1 MSEADGALISHLDD
15 LQARLSRV
23 AALSAPVDVAVGS
36 VRSSPARALKKRA
49 AHSPRPTSLVSPLA
63 SPALEGRAAYYQTRD
78 VVPGRAKRRYEI
90 PSRHEPGGSDTKRGS
105 PSLHATHHHET
116 RLGRSMTGR
125 HFFSSPPMSPAAR
138 VAAESSDQQLDEP
151 RERESGNS
159 RPSPPRSPRQF
170 SSGLTGTVTERPSFR
185 DDDPAFEKNKNAA
198 ATVAEL
204 DATRARALAAESGLR
219 AARGEVAVL
228 AERLRMAGEA
238 EAAHAERVAAIV
250 EEAERVALEATRA
263 QGTGTRGGAAEPRNR
278 RVSPRTAAPEEGTR
292 RKKKKG
298 GWAFSLGVARG
309 GGARRGGGGARGGRK
324 ADLGARGGPR
334 ARERAGPETRGSL
347 PAGRGPRRRRGGV
360 ETEALFALFALA
372 RRDDKARRRLFLDT
386 LLRRNTNAR
395 EGRRPRHSPRRVGR
409 RLGGARGDG
418 PSGGARCVGTGR
430 RRTLGGAAGHVVP
443 RLRGSLPPPRVRA
456 FVRLGSD
463 VLAVRLDIRGGG
475 GAAPGRGHAHRARRG
490 RLSR

>member
-116 RLGRSMTGR
+116 RLGRMTGR
-125 HFFSSPPMSPAAR
+125 HFFSSPPRSPAAR

-151 RERESGNS
+151 RERESGKS
-159 RPSPPRSPRQF
+159 RPSPPRSLRQF

-185 DDDPAFEKNKNAA
+185 DDDAAFEKNAA

-250 EEAERVALEATRA
+250 EEAERVALEAMRA
-263 QGTGTRGGAAEPRNR
+263 QGTGTRGGAAAPAEPPRLSADGGAGGGNATKEKKEGGR
-278 RVSPRTAAPEEGTR
+278 FPSASRAAAARVAAAE
-292 RKKKKG
+292 
-298 GWAFSLGVARG
+298 ARG
-309 GGARRGGGGARGGRK
+309 EAARLISA
-324 ADLGARGGPR
+324 LGAD
-334 ARERAGPETRGSL
+334 PE
-347 PAGRGPRRRRGGV
+347 
-360 ETEALFALFALA
+360 LA
-372 RRDDKARRRLFLDT
+372 NGL
-386 LLRRNTNAR
+386 
-395 EGRRPRHSPRRVGR
+395 VR
-409 RLGGARGDG
+409 RLGEVSRLVAD
-418 PSGGARCVGTGR
+418 
-430 RRTLGGAAGHVVP
+430 LAA
-443 RLRGSLPPPRVRA
+443 
-456 FVRLGSD
+456 
-463 VLAVRLDIRGGG
+463 
-475 GAAPGRGHAHRARRG
+475 AAEE
-490 RLSR
+490 

>member
-116 RLGRSMTGR
+116 RLGRMTGR
-125 HFFSSPPMSPAAR
+125 HFFSSPPRSPAAR

-151 RERESGNS
+151 RERESGKS
-159 RPSPPRSPRQF
+159 RPSPPRSLRQF

-185 DDDPAFEKNKNAA
+185 DDDAAFEKNAA

-250 EEAERVALEATRA
+250 EEAERVALEAMRA
-263 QGTGTRGGAAEPRNR
+263 QGTGTRGCAAAPAEPPRLSADGGAGGGNATKEKKEGGRFPLASRAAAARVAAAE
-278 RVSPRTAAPEEGTR
+278 
-292 RKKKKG
+292 
-298 GWAFSLGVARG
+298 ARG
-309 GGARRGGGGARGGRK
+309 EAAR
-324 ADLGARGGPR
+324 
-334 ARERAGPETRGSL
+334 
-347 PAGRGPRRRRGGV
+347 
-360 ETEALFALFALA
+360 
-372 RRDDKARRRLFLDT
+372 
-386 LLRRNTNAR
+386 
-395 EGRRPRHSPRRVGR
+395 
-409 RLGGARGDG
+409 
-418 PSGGARCVGTGR
+418 
-430 RRTLGGAAGHVVP
+430 
-443 RLRGSLPPPRVRA
+443 
-456 FVRLGSD
+456 
-463 VLAVRLDIRGGG
+463 
-475 GAAPGRGHAHRARRG
+475 
-490 RLSR
+490 

>member
-78 VVPGRAKRRYEI
+78 VVPGRAKRRYKI

-116 RLGRSMTGR
+116 RLGRTMTGR

-159 RPSPPRSPRQF
+159 RPSPQWSSPRQF

-204 DATRARALAAESGLR
+204 DATRARALAAESDLR

-228 AERLRMAGEA
+228 AERLRLAGEA

-263 QGTGTRGGAAEPRNR
+263 QGTAEPPRLSADGGAGGGNATKEKR
-278 RVSPRTAAPEEGTR
+278 RV
-292 RKKKKG
+292 
-298 GWAFSLGVARG
+298 GVF
-309 GGARRGGGGARGGRK
+309 
-324 ADLGARGGPR
+324 
-334 ARERAGPETRGSL
+334 
-347 PAGRGPRRRRGGV
+347 PRRR
-360 ETEALFALFALA
+360 
-372 RRDDKARRRLFLDT
+372 ARRR
-386 LLRRNTNAR
+386 RA
-395 EGRRPRHSPRRVGR
+395 S
-409 RLGGARGDG
+409 
-418 PSGGARCVGTGR
+418 R
-430 RRTLGGAAGHVVP
+430 RRRRAGRP
-443 RLRGSLPPPRVRA
+443 QG
-456 FVRLGSD
+456 
-463 VLAVRLDIRGGG
+463 
-475 GAAPGRGHAHRARRG
+475 
-490 RLSR
+490 

>member
-116 RLGRSMTGR
+116 RLGRTMTGW

-159 RPSPPRSPRQF
+159 RPSPPRSVLRTT
-170 SSGLTGTVTERPSFR
+170 LTGTVTERPSFR

-204 DATRARALAAESGLR
+204 NATRARALAAESGLR

-263 QGTGTRGGAAEPRNR
+263 QGTAEPPRLSADGGAGGGNATKVKKEGGRFPSASRAAAARVAAAE
-278 RVSPRTAAPEEGTR
+278 
-292 RKKKKG
+292 
-298 GWAFSLGVARG
+298 ARG
-309 GGARRGGGGARGGRK
+309 EAARLISA
-324 ADLGARGGPR
+324 LGAD
-334 ARERAGPETRGSL
+334 PE
-347 PAGRGPRRRRGGV
+347 
-360 ETEALFALFALA
+360 LA
-372 RRDDKARRRLFLDT
+372 NGL
-386 LLRRNTNAR
+386 
-395 EGRRPRHSPRRVGR
+395 VR
-409 RLGGARGDG
+409 RLGEVSRLVAD
-418 PSGGARCVGTGR
+418 
-430 RRTLGGAAGHVVP
+430 LAA
-443 RLRGSLPPPRVRA
+443 
-456 FVRLGSD
+456 
-463 VLAVRLDIRGGG
+463 
-475 GAAPGRGHAHRARRG
+475 AAEE
-490 RLSR
+490 

>member
-116 RLGRSMTGR
+116 RLGRIDMTGW
-125 HFFSSPPMSPAAR
+125 HFFSSPPTSP
-138 VAAESSDQQLDEP
+138 AESSDQQLDEP

-204 DATRARALAAESGLR
+204 DATRARALAAESDLR

-228 AERLRMAGEA
+228 AERLRLAGEA

-250 EEAERVALEATRA
+250 KEAERVALEATRA
-263 QGTGTRGGAAEPRNR
+263 QGPAEPPRLSADGGAGGGNATKEKKEGGRFPSASRAAAARVAAAE
-278 RVSPRTAAPEEGTR
+278 
-292 RKKKKG
+292 
-298 GWAFSLGVARG
+298 ARG
-309 GGARRGGGGARGGRK
+309 EAARLISA
-324 ADLGARGGPR
+324 LGAD
-334 ARERAGPETRGSL
+334 PE
-347 PAGRGPRRRRGGV
+347 
-360 ETEALFALFALA
+360 LA
-372 RRDDKARRRLFLDT
+372 NGL
-386 LLRRNTNAR
+386 
-395 EGRRPRHSPRRVGR
+395 VR
-409 RLGGARGDG
+409 RLGEVSRLVAD
-418 PSGGARCVGTGR
+418 
-430 RRTLGGAAGHVVP
+430 LAA
-443 RLRGSLPPPRVRA
+443 
-456 FVRLGSD
+456 
-463 VLAVRLDIRGGG
+463 
-475 GAAPGRGHAHRARRG
+475 AAEE
-490 RLSR
+490 

>member
-116 RLGRSMTGR
+116 RLGRTMTGW

-159 RPSPPRSPRQF
+159 RPSPQWSSPRQF

-204 DATRARALAAESGLR
+204 DATRARALAAESDLR

-228 AERLRMAGEA
+228 AERLRLAGEA

-263 QGTGTRGGAAEPRNR
+263 QRTEPAARGGAAEPPRLSADGGAGGGNATKEKKEGGR
-278 RVSPRTAAPEEGTR
+278 FPSASRAAAARVAAAE
-292 RKKKKG
+292 
-298 GWAFSLGVARG
+298 ARG
-309 GGARRGGGGARGGRK
+309 EAARLISA
-324 ADLGARGGPR
+324 LGAD
-334 ARERAGPETRGSL
+334 PE
-347 PAGRGPRRRRGGV
+347 
-360 ETEALFALFALA
+360 LA
-372 RRDDKARRRLFLDT
+372 NGL
-386 LLRRNTNAR
+386 
-395 EGRRPRHSPRRVGR
+395 VR
-409 RLGGARGDG
+409 RLGEVSRLVAD
-418 PSGGARCVGTGR
+418 
-430 RRTLGGAAGHVVP
+430 LAA
-443 RLRGSLPPPRVRA
+443 
-456 FVRLGSD
+456 
-463 VLAVRLDIRGGG
+463 
-475 GAAPGRGHAHRARRG
+475 AAEE
-490 RLSR
+490 

>member
-116 RLGRSMTGR
+116 RLGRMTGR
-125 HFFSSPPMSPAAR
+125 HFFSSPPRSPAAR

-151 RERESGNS
+151 RERESGKS
-159 RPSPPRSPRQF
+159 RPSPPRSLRQF

-185 DDDPAFEKNKNAA
+185 DDDAAFEKNAA

-228 AERLRMAGEA
+228 AERLRLAGEA

-250 EEAERVALEATRA
+250 EEAERVALEAMRA
-263 QGTGTRGGAAEPRNR
+263 QGTGTRGGAAAPAEPPRLSADGGAGGGNATKEKKEGGR
-278 RVSPRTAAPEEGTR
+278 FPLASRAAAARVAAAE
-292 RKKKKG
+292 
-298 GWAFSLGVARG
+298 ARG
-309 GGARRGGGGARGGRK
+309 EAERLVSA
-324 ADLGARGGPR
+324 LGAD
-334 ARERAGPETRGSL
+334 PE
-347 PAGRGPRRRRGGV
+347 
-360 ETEALFALFALA
+360 LA
-372 RRDDKARRRLFLDT
+372 NGL
-386 LLRRNTNAR
+386 
-395 EGRRPRHSPRRVGR
+395 VR
-409 RLGGARGDG
+409 RLGEVSRLVAD
-418 PSGGARCVGTGR
+418 
-430 RRTLGGAAGHVVP
+430 LAA
-443 RLRGSLPPPRVRA
+443 
-456 FVRLGSD
+456 
-463 VLAVRLDIRGGG
+463 
-475 GAAPGRGHAHRARRG
+475 AAEE
-490 RLSR
+490 

>member
-116 RLGRSMTGR
+116 RLGRTMTGW

-151 RERESGNS
+151 RVRESGKS
-159 RPSPPRSPRQF
+159 RPSPPRSVLRTT
-170 SSGLTGTVTERPSFR
+170 LTGTVTERPSFR

-204 DATRARALAAESGLR
+204 DATRARALAAESDLR

-228 AERLRMAGEA
+228 AERLRLAGEA

-263 QGTGTRGGAAEPRNR
+263 QGPGTRGGAAAPAEPPRLSADGGAGGGNATKEKKEGGR
-278 RVSPRTAAPEEGTR
+278 FPSASRAAAARVAAAE
-292 RKKKKG
+292 
-298 GWAFSLGVARG
+298 ARG
-309 GGARRGGGGARGGRK
+309 EAARLISA
-324 ADLGARGGPR
+324 LGAD
-334 ARERAGPETRGSL
+334 PE
-347 PAGRGPRRRRGGV
+347 
-360 ETEALFALFALA
+360 LA
-372 RRDDKARRRLFLDT
+372 NGL
-386 LLRRNTNAR
+386 
-395 EGRRPRHSPRRVGR
+395 VR
-409 RLGGARGDG
+409 RLGEVSRLVAD
-418 PSGGARCVGTGR
+418 
-430 RRTLGGAAGHVVP
+430 LAA
-443 RLRGSLPPPRVRA
+443 
-456 FVRLGSD
+456 
-463 VLAVRLDIRGGG
+463 
-475 GAAPGRGHAHRARRG
+475 AAEE
-490 RLSR
+490 

>member
-116 RLGRSMTGR
+116 RLGRMTGR
-125 HFFSSPPMSPAAR
+125 HFFSSPPRSPAAR

-151 RERESGNS
+151 RERESGKS
-159 RPSPPRSPRQF
+159 RPSPPRSLRQF

-185 DDDPAFEKNKNAA
+185 DDDAAFEKNAA

-250 EEAERVALEATRA
+250 EEAERVALEAMRA
-263 QGTGTRGGAAEPRNR
+263 QGTGTRGGAAAPAEP
-278 RVSPRTAAPEEGTR
+278 
-292 RKKKKG
+292 
-298 GWAFSLGVARG
+298 
-309 GGARRGGGGARGGRK
+309 
-324 ADLGARGGPR
+324 
-334 ARERAGPETRGSL
+334 
-347 PAGRGPRRRRGGV
+347 
-360 ETEALFALFALA
+360 
-372 RRDDKARRRLFLDT
+372 
-386 LLRRNTNAR
+386 
-395 EGRRPRHSPRRVGR
+395 PRHSADGGAGGGNATKEKKEGGRFPSASRAAAARVAAAEARGEAARLISALGADPELANGLVR
-409 RLGGARGDG
+409 RLGEVSRLVAD
-418 PSGGARCVGTGR
+418 
-430 RRTLGGAAGHVVP
+430 LAA
-443 RLRGSLPPPRVRA
+443 
-456 FVRLGSD
+456 
-463 VLAVRLDIRGGG
+463 
-475 GAAPGRGHAHRARRG
+475 AAEE
-490 RLSR
+490 

>member
-159 RPSPPRSPRQF
+159 RPSPQWSSPRQF

-204 DATRARALAAESGLR
+204 DATRARALAAESDLR

-228 AERLRMAGEA
+228 AERLRLAGEA

-263 QGTGTRGGAAEPRNR
+263 QGTGTRGGAAAPAEPPRLSVDGGAGGGNATKEKKEGGR
-278 RVSPRTAAPEEGTR
+278 FPSASRAAAARVAAAE
-292 RKKKKG
+292 
-298 GWAFSLGVARG
+298 ARG
-309 GGARRGGGGARGGRK
+309 EAARLISA
-324 ADLGARGGPR
+324 LGAD
-334 ARERAGPETRGSL
+334 PE
-347 PAGRGPRRRRGGV
+347 
-360 ETEALFALFALA
+360 LA
-372 RRDDKARRRLFLDT
+372 NGL
-386 LLRRNTNAR
+386 
-395 EGRRPRHSPRRVGR
+395 VR
-409 RLGGARGDG
+409 RLGEVSRLVAD
-418 PSGGARCVGTGR
+418 
-430 RRTLGGAAGHVVP
+430 LAA
-443 RLRGSLPPPRVRA
+443 
-456 FVRLGSD
+456 
-463 VLAVRLDIRGGG
+463 
-475 GAAPGRGHAHRARRG
+475 AAEE
-490 RLSR
+490 

>member
-151 RERESGNS
+151 RERESGKS
-159 RPSPPRSPRQF
+159 RPSPPRSLRQF

-185 DDDPAFEKNKNAA
+185 DDDAAFEKNAA

-263 QGTGTRGGAAEPRNR
+263 QGTGTRGGAAAPAEPPRLSADGGAGGGNATKEKKEGGR
-278 RVSPRTAAPEEGTR
+278 FPSASRAAAARVAAAE
-292 RKKKKG
+292 
-298 GWAFSLGVARG
+298 ARG
-309 GGARRGGGGARGGRK
+309 EAARLISA
-324 ADLGARGGPR
+324 LGAD
-334 ARERAGPETRGSL
+334 PE
-347 PAGRGPRRRRGGV
+347 
-360 ETEALFALFALA
+360 LA
-372 RRDDKARRRLFLDT
+372 NGL
-386 LLRRNTNAR
+386 
-395 EGRRPRHSPRRVGR
+395 VR
-409 RLGGARGDG
+409 RLGEVSRLVAD
-418 PSGGARCVGTGR
+418 
-430 RRTLGGAAGHVVP
+430 LAA
-443 RLRGSLPPPRVRA
+443 
-456 FVRLGSD
+456 
-463 VLAVRLDIRGGG
+463 
-475 GAAPGRGHAHRARRG
+475 AAEE
-490 RLSR
+490 

>member
-116 RLGRSMTGR
+116 RLGRTMTGW
-125 HFFSSPPMSPAAR
+125 HFFSSPPTSP
-138 VAAESSDQQLDEP
+138 AESSDQQLDEP

-204 DATRARALAAESGLR
+204 DATRARALAAESDLR

-228 AERLRMAGEA
+228 AERLRLAGEA

-250 EEAERVALEATRA
+250 KEAERVALEATRA
-263 QGTGTRGGAAEPRNR
+263 QGPAEPPRLSADGGAGGGNATKEKKEGGRFPSASRAAAARVAAAE
-278 RVSPRTAAPEEGTR
+278 
-292 RKKKKG
+292 
-298 GWAFSLGVARG
+298 ARG
-309 GGARRGGGGARGGRK
+309 EAARLISA
-324 ADLGARGGPR
+324 LGAD
-334 ARERAGPETRGSL
+334 PE
-347 PAGRGPRRRRGGV
+347 
-360 ETEALFALFALA
+360 LA
-372 RRDDKARRRLFLDT
+372 NGL
-386 LLRRNTNAR
+386 
-395 EGRRPRHSPRRVGR
+395 VR
-409 RLGGARGDG
+409 RLGEVSRLVAD
-418 PSGGARCVGTGR
+418 
-430 RRTLGGAAGHVVP
+430 LAA
-443 RLRGSLPPPRVRA
+443 
-456 FVRLGSD
+456 
-463 VLAVRLDIRGGG
+463 
-475 GAAPGRGHAHRARRG
+475 AAEE
-490 RLSR
+490 

>member
-116 RLGRSMTGR
+116 RLGRMTGR
-125 HFFSSPPMSPAAR
+125 HFFSSPPRSPAAR

-151 RERESGNS
+151 RERESGKS
-159 RPSPPRSPRQF
+159 RPSPPRSLRQF

-185 DDDPAFEKNKNAA
+185 DDDAAFEKNAA

-228 AERLRMAGEA
+228 AERQRMAREA

-250 EEAERVALEATRA
+250 KVERVALEAMRA
-263 QGTGTRGGAAEPRNR
+263 GNGNPRRRGAPAEPPRP
-278 RVSPRTAAPEEGTR
+278 PRTAAPEEGTPR
-292 RKKKKG
+292 KKG

-324 ADLGARGGPR
+324 ADLGARRGPR
-334 ARERAGPETRGSL
+334 ARERAGPSSGKS
-347 PAGRGPRRRRGGV
+347 PAGRGPR
-360 ETEALFALFALA
+360 
-372 RRDDKARRRLFLDT
+372 
-386 LLRRNTNAR
+386 
-395 EGRRPRHSPRRVGR
+395 P
-409 RLGGARGDG
+409 
-418 PSGGARCVGTGR
+418 
-430 RRTLGGAAGHVVP
+430 AAEE
-443 RLRGSLPPPRVRA
+443 
-456 FVRLGSD
+456 
-463 VLAVRLDIRGGG
+463 
-475 GAAPGRGHAHRARRG
+475 
-490 RLSR
+490 

>member
-116 RLGRSMTGR
+116 RLGRMTGR
-125 HFFSSPPMSPAAR
+125 HFFSSPPRSPAAR

-151 RERESGNS
+151 RERESGKS
-159 RPSPPRSPRQF
+159 RPSPPRSLRQF

-185 DDDPAFEKNKNAA
+185 DDDAAFEKNAA

-204 DATRARALAAESGLR
+204 NATRARALAAESGLR

-250 EEAERVALEATRA
+250 EEAERVALEAMRA
-263 QGTGTRGGAAEPRNR
+263 QGTGTRGGAAAPAEPPRLSADGGAGGGNATKEKKEGGR
-278 RVSPRTAAPEEGTR
+278 FPSASRAAAARVAAAE
-292 RKKKKG
+292 
-298 GWAFSLGVARG
+298 ARG
-309 GGARRGGGGARGGRK
+309 EAARLISA
-324 ADLGARGGPR
+324 LGAD
-334 ARERAGPETRGSL
+334 PE
-347 PAGRGPRRRRGGV
+347 
-360 ETEALFALFALA
+360 LA
-372 RRDDKARRRLFLDT
+372 NGL
-386 LLRRNTNAR
+386 
-395 EGRRPRHSPRRVGR
+395 VR
-409 RLGGARGDG
+409 RLGEVSRLVAD
-418 PSGGARCVGTGR
+418 
-430 RRTLGGAAGHVVP
+430 LAA
-443 RLRGSLPPPRVRA
+443 
-456 FVRLGSD
+456 
-463 VLAVRLDIRGGG
+463 
-475 GAAPGRGHAHRARRG
+475 AAEE
-490 RLSR
+490 

>member
-116 RLGRSMTGR
+116 RLGRMTGR
-125 HFFSSPPMSPAAR
+125 HFFSSPPRSPAAR

-151 RERESGNS
+151 RERESGKS
-159 RPSPPRSPRQF
+159 RPSPPRSLRQF

-185 DDDPAFEKNKNAA
+185 DDDAAFEKNAA

-250 EEAERVALEATRA
+250 EEAERVALEAMRA
-263 QGTGTRGGAAEPRNR
+263 QGTGTRGGAAAPAEP
-278 RVSPRTAAPEEGTR
+278 
-292 RKKKKG
+292 
-298 GWAFSLGVARG
+298 
-309 GGARRGGGGARGGRK
+309 
-324 ADLGARGGPR
+324 
-334 ARERAGPETRGSL
+334 
-347 PAGRGPRRRRGGV
+347 
-360 ETEALFALFALA
+360 
-372 RRDDKARRRLFLDT
+372 
-386 LLRRNTNAR
+386 
-395 EGRRPRHSPRRVGR
+395 PRHSADGGAGGGNATKEKKEGGRFPLASRAAAARVAAAEARGEAARLISALGADPELANGLVR
-409 RLGGARGDG
+409 RLGEVSRLVAD
-418 PSGGARCVGTGR
+418 
-430 RRTLGGAAGHVVP
+430 LAA
-443 RLRGSLPPPRVRA
+443 
-456 FVRLGSD
+456 
-463 VLAVRLDIRGGG
+463 
-475 GAAPGRGHAHRARRG
+475 AAEE
-490 RLSR
+490 

>member
-159 RPSPPRSPRQF
+159 RPSPPRSVLRTT
-170 SSGLTGTVTERPSFR
+170 LTGTVTERPSFR

-204 DATRARALAAESGLR
+204 NATRARALAAESGLR

-263 QGTGTRGGAAEPRNR
+263 QGTAEPPRLSADGGAGGGNATKVKKEGGRFPSASRAAAARVAAAE
-278 RVSPRTAAPEEGTR
+278 
-292 RKKKKG
+292 
-298 GWAFSLGVARG
+298 ARG
-309 GGARRGGGGARGGRK
+309 EAARLISA
-324 ADLGARGGPR
+324 LGAD
-334 ARERAGPETRGSL
+334 PE
-347 PAGRGPRRRRGGV
+347 
-360 ETEALFALFALA
+360 LA
-372 RRDDKARRRLFLDT
+372 NGL
-386 LLRRNTNAR
+386 
-395 EGRRPRHSPRRVGR
+395 VR
-409 RLGGARGDG
+409 RLGEVSRLVADL
-418 PSGGARCVGTGR
+418 AA
-430 RRTLGGAAGHVVP
+430 AAGE
-443 RLRGSLPPPRVRA
+443 
-456 FVRLGSD
+456 
-463 VLAVRLDIRGGG
+463 
-475 GAAPGRGHAHRARRG
+475 
-490 RLSR
+490 

>member
-116 RLGRSMTGR
+116 RLGRMTGR
-125 HFFSSPPMSPAAR
+125 HFFSSPPRSPAAR

-151 RERESGNS
+151 RERESGKS
-159 RPSPPRSPRQF
+159 RPSPPRSLRQF

-185 DDDPAFEKNKNAA
+185 DDDAAFEKNAA

-250 EEAERVALEATRA
+250 EEAERVALEAMRA
-263 QGTGTRGGAAEPRNR
+263 QGTGTRGGAAAPAEPPRLSADGGAGGGNATKEKKEGGR
-278 RVSPRTAAPEEGTR
+278 FPLASRAAAARVAAAE
-292 RKKKKG
+292 
-298 GWAFSLGVARG
+298 ARG
-309 GGARRGGGGARGGRK
+309 EAARLISA
-324 ADLGARGGPR
+324 LGAD
-334 ARERAGPETRGSL
+334 PE
-347 PAGRGPRRRRGGV
+347 
-360 ETEALFALFALA
+360 LA
-372 RRDDKARRRLFLDT
+372 NGL
-386 LLRRNTNAR
+386 
-395 EGRRPRHSPRRVGR
+395 VR
-409 RLGGARGDG
+409 RLGEVSRLVAD
-418 PSGGARCVGTGR
+418 
-430 RRTLGGAAGHVVP
+430 LAA
-443 RLRGSLPPPRVRA
+443 
-456 FVRLGSD
+456 
-463 VLAVRLDIRGGG
+463 
-475 GAAPGRGHAHRARRG
+475 AAEE
-490 RLSR
+490 

>member
-116 RLGRSMTGR
+116 RLGRMTGR
-125 HFFSSPPMSPAAR
+125 HFFSSPPRSPAAR

-151 RERESGNS
+151 RERESGKS
-159 RPSPPRSPRQF
+159 RPSPPRSLRQF
-170 SSGLTGTVTERPSFR
+170 SSGLTWTVTERPSFR
-185 DDDPAFEKNKNAA
+185 DDDAAFEKNAA

-250 EEAERVALEATRA
+250 EEAERVALEAMRA
-263 QGTGTRGGAAEPRNR
+263 QGTGTRGGAAAPAEPPRLSADGGAGGGNATKEKKEGGR
-278 RVSPRTAAPEEGTR
+278 FPLASRAAAARVAAAE
-292 RKKKKG
+292 
-298 GWAFSLGVARG
+298 ARG
-309 GGARRGGGGARGGRK
+309 EAARLISA
-324 ADLGARGGPR
+324 LGAD
-334 ARERAGPETRGSL
+334 PE
-347 PAGRGPRRRRGGV
+347 
-360 ETEALFALFALA
+360 LA
-372 RRDDKARRRLFLDT
+372 NGL
-386 LLRRNTNAR
+386 
-395 EGRRPRHSPRRVGR
+395 VR
-409 RLGGARGDG
+409 RLGEVSRLVAD
-418 PSGGARCVGTGR
+418 
-430 RRTLGGAAGHVVP
+430 LAA
-443 RLRGSLPPPRVRA
+443 
-456 FVRLGSD
+456 
-463 VLAVRLDIRGGG
+463 
-475 GAAPGRGHAHRARRG
+475 AAEE
-490 RLSR
+490 